1 MDDFQLFSSLRYDPA
16 LLQIP
21 GSSLSHAGW
30 NWANSSPLYMLDYH
44 RDRMLSAATHWGWT
58 AAVEA
63 LEGDAGLERLGNY
76 IVSSIGDSTRA
87 PLRVRV
93 AITKQGALSV
103 VSSPVPETT
112 PANLFPARL
121 PPPGETQS
129 SGPEE
134 GSNEGIP
141 SKIPEYEI
149 LVDTSRTARS
159 EYTHFKTTLRAAY
172 DGARQR
178 AQIGL
183 PDLKEVLIV
192 SEDGAVMEGS
202 ITTPYF
208 WREGRW
214 VTPAVSSAYSR
225 EKGSGG
231 QNGTSRRW
239 ALGRFVKS
247 AEAEL
252 PDQRPSNK
260 TQGHRRRGDHPGRLT
275 GRGRRVLAEQRC
287 EGVLLWEDQAQLIS
301 SERTAGCSLV
311 VPSCCGCPARAG
323 NRRRCRGVGAI
334 RVA

>member
-1 MDDFQLFSSLRYDPA
+1 MEPDFQLFSSLRYDPA

-30 NWANSSPLYMLDYH
+30 NWTNSSPLYMLDYH

-58 AAVEA
+58 AAVEV

-76 IVSSIGDSTRA
+76 IVNSIGDNTQT

-93 AITKQGALSV
+93 AVTRQGELSV
-103 VSSPVPETT
+103 VTGPVPKTA
-112 PANLFPARL
+112 PANLFPAQL

-134 GSNEGIP
+134 GSDEGIP
-141 SKIPEYEI
+141 SKSPEYEI
-149 LVDTSRTARS
+149 LVDASRTARS
-159 EYTHFKTTLRAAY
+159 EFTHFKTTLRAAY

-183 PDLKEVLIV
+183 PDLKEVLII
-192 SEDGAVMEGS
+192 SEQGAVMEGS

-247 AEAEL
+247 SEAEL
-252 PDQRPSNK
+252 PNSCLSNK
-260 TQGHRRRGDHPGRLT
+260 TQGNRRRGQHPGRLA

-287 EGVLLWEDQAQLIS
+287 ERVLFWEDQAQLIS
-301 SERTAGCSLV
+301 MF
-311 VPSCCGCPARAG
+311 
-323 NRRRCRGVGAI
+323 
-334 RVA
+334 